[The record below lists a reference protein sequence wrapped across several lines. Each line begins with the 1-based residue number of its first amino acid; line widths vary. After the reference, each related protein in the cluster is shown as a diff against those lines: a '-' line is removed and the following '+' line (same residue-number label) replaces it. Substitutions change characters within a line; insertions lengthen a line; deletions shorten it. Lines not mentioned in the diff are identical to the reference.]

1 MAFAE
6 NLKRLRREKYMSQD
20 ELARLAG
27 VGRQTIYR
35 YERGAVAPLGR
46 TVRALAKAL
55 GVEPQELATPEET
68 AEEVRGKALA
78 A

>member
-6 NLKRLRREKYMSQD
+6 NLKRLRRERYLSQD
-20 ELARLAG
+20 ELARQAN

-35 YERGAVAPLGR
+35 YERGVVAPLGR
-46 TVRALAKAL
+46 TVLALAKAL
-55 GVEPQELATPEET
+55 GVEPRELATPEET
-68 AEEVRGKALA
+68 AEEARGKTLA